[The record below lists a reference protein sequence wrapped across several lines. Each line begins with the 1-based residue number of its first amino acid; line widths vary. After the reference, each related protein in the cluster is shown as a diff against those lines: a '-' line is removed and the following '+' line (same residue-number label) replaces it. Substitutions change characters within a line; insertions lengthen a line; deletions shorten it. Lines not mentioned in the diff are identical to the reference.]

1 MKDPNLT
8 IAILRF
14 ENILINLI
22 SFATRITFT
31 ILWVQAKCCRNR
43 KAKIVARADER
54 ASRFVGVSKTAE
66 TMKRSPTSELNDLT
80 YTKKKEKNLE
90 IVCKI
95 CKTPEMHL
103 HRLTVSE
110 AAKLS
115 KWYNLDLL
123 SDYRV
128 CCRHFV
134 PHTNEVFSKKHRPAL
149 LKDATEFQTAAPTRK
164 APPQRILAPPPT
176 PIGMC
181 TA

>member
-1 MKDPNLT
+1 MSRKITGLEGFDISYSISRNLLEHEST
-8 IAILRF
+8 IQTYHLYMICV
-14 ENILINLI
+14 LIHNE
-22 SFATRITFT
+22 
-31 ILWVQAKCCRNR
+31 
-43 KAKIVARADER
+43 RA

-80 YTKKKEKNLE
+80 YTPKRREKTSKL
-90 IVCKI
+90 CKI

-149 LKDATEFQTAAPTRK
+149 LKDATEFRTAAPTRK